1 MSWKREV
8 SEKETLQR
16 PVCEHLPRAGIVGW
30 CHHAQELLFWNGSPE
45 LFLFYKAEAP
55 DLISLLAM
63 PVSHLSTSCVYKFH
77 HISYL
82 TYVDQSLSFVSGSLH
97 LA

>member
-1 MSWKREV
+1 M

-16 PVCEHLPRAGIVGW
+16 PVCEQALASQGW

-63 PVSHLSTSCVYKFH
+63 PVSHLSTSCVYKFRC
-77 HISYL
+77 ISYL